1 MYIFNIPTKYKD
13 YHELDEQELDD
24 YTREL
29 INRRLETLAA
39 YLKCKENMKWE
50 WQLREQPSF

>member
-1 MYIFNIPTKYKD
+1 MYVFNIPTKYKD

-39 YLKCKENMKWE
+39 YLKCKENMK
-50 WQLREQPSF
+50 

>member
-1 MYIFNIPTKYKD
+1 MYIFNIPTEYKEFN
-13 YHELDEQELDD
+13 ELNEQELDD

-39 YLKCKENMKWE
+39 YLKCKENIK
-50 WQLREQPSF
+50 